1 MHTYTFIVFVLLVH
15 SIFKYDVDVHIQITQ
30 EKSYDVTLK
39 SGGIFEKKKKKIKKY
54 KQHFLRCKVD
64 GNLRDEFFNICY
76 ASPFVKRFLIRVV

>member
-39 SGGIFEKKKKKIKKY
+39 SGGIFEKKK
-54 KQHFLRCKVD
+54 
-64 GNLRDEFFNICY
+64 FFFKDTNNI
-76 ASPFVKRFLIRVV
+76 F

>member
-39 SGGIFEKKKKKIKKY
+39 SGGIFEKKKFFLKIP
-54 KQHFLRCKVD
+54 
-64 GNLRDEFFNICY
+64 NI
-76 ASPFVKRFLIRVV
+76 F

>member
-39 SGGIFEKKKKKIKKY
+39 SGGIFKKKKI
-54 KQHFLRCKVD
+54 FLKIQT
-64 GNLRDEFFNICY
+64 FFKMQGGWK
-76 ASPFVKRFLIRVV
+76 ST

>member
-39 SGGIFEKKKKKIKKY
+39 SGGIFEKKKKKFK
-54 KQHFLRCKVD
+54 FLRCKVD
-64 GNLRDEFFNICY
+64 GNLCDEFFNICY
-76 ASPFVKRFLIRVV
+76 ASPFVNRFLIRVV

>member
-39 SGGIFEKKKKKIKKY
+39 SGGIFEKKKKKI
-54 KQHFLRCKVD
+54 
-64 GNLRDEFFNICY
+64 
-76 ASPFVKRFLIRVV
+76 